1 MLPPPNDVDRGA
13 MKGRRTDR
21 AILADWASVPGRL
34 RKAVAGL
41 SAGDLRARGG
51 SQGSSIREY
60 AHHLVEAN
68 LVASTI
74 VIAALGKPGC
84 KYDWSWLFPDKAW
97 MKRLGYDRAPL
108 EPAIRL
114 LEVLCDHLV
123 GITRRASGSMGRA
136 VRLIGTP
143 GGRGTRRTVR
153 RVLEEECEHARHH
166 LRDIARAKV
175 SLRPGSRRRRPT

>member
-1 MLPPPNDVDRGA
+1 

-21 AILADWASVPGRL
+21 AILAEWASVPGRL
-34 RKAVAGL
+34 RKAVGPL
-41 SAGDLRARGG
+41 SARELEARGG

-74 VIAALGKPGC
+74 VIAALGKPDC
-84 KYDWSWLFPDKAW
+84 KYDWSWLFPDKTW

-108 EPAIRL
+108 GPAIRL
-114 LEVLCDHLV
+114 LEALCAHVV
-123 GITRRASGSMGRA
+123 GITRSASGSMGRS

-143 GGRGTRRTVR
+143 GGRGARRTVR

-166 LRDIARAKV
+166 LRDIAKAKV
-175 SLRPGSRRRRPT
+175 SLRPSSRKRTPA

>member
-1 MLPPPNDVDRGA
+1 
-13 MKGRRTDR
+13 MKGRPADR
-21 AILADWASVPGRL
+21 AILAEWASIPRRL

-41 SAGDLRARGG
+41 SARELRARGG
-51 SQGSSIREY
+51 SQGSSVREY

-74 VIAALGKPGC
+74 VIAALGKPDC
-84 KYDWSWLFPDKAW
+84 KYDWSWLFPDQRW

-114 LEVLCDHLV
+114 LEALCAHVV
-123 GITRRASGSMGRA
+123 GITRRASGSMGRNI
-136 VRLIGTP
+136 RLVGTP
-143 GGRGTRRTVR
+143 GGRGARRTVR
-153 RVLEEECEHARHH
+153 WVLEEECEHARHH

-175 SLRPGSRRRRPT
+175 SLRPGSSKRRPT